1 MPSKIDPSEELRRAA
16 TKVNEDL
23 WFPAD
28 LAHLR
33 QPIVQMLRDSVVPWE
48 RIEWQ
53 NSRPGEARTRV
64 CPNEMEAAALKLA
77 QAINEG
83 CSR

>member
-1 MPSKIDPSEELRRAA
+1 MTSPAEELRRAA
-16 TKVNEDL
+16 TKVDQGL

-33 QPIVQMLRDSVVPWE
+33 QPLVQLLRSAVVPWE

-53 NSRPGEARTRV
+53 NSQPGEGRTRV
-64 CPNEMEAAALKLA
+64 CPNELEEAALKLA

-83 CSR
+83 GS

>member
-1 MPSKIDPSEELRRAA
+1 MTPSEELRRA
-16 TKVNEDL
+16 TQKVDEDL

-33 QPIVQMLRDSVVPWE
+33 QPIVQLLRDSFVPWE

-64 CPNEMEAAALKLA
+64 CPNELEAAVLKLA
-77 QAINEG
+77 QAILKG
-83 CSR
+83 AAR